1 MNAPDSKGPVRVL
14 MIDDSSII
22 RLGLRAALEDRRDIT
37 IVGEAGTAA
46 AGVAAAEALKPD
58 VILLDLRLPDQTG
71 LDACRAILRKQPGAR
86 VLFLTSSTDERNVH
100 EAIAAGAK
108 GYLLKESDSEALAS
122 AIIRVAAGNSVLDP
136 TLTNH
141 VLNLMKNPPSQRPAG
156 KLALLSAQE
165 RRVLALLA
173 EGLTNKEI
181 GLQLNLTEKTVKNYL
196 STVFDKLGVT
206 RRTQAAALY
215 MQSATSRP

>member
-181 GLQLNLTEKTVKNYL
+181 GLRLNLTEKTVKNYL

-215 MQSATSRP
+215 MQSATGRS

>member
-1 MNAPDSKGPVRVL
+1 MSAPEDKKPVRVL
-14 MIDDSSII
+14 MVDDSSII

-71 LDACRAILRKQPGAR
+71 LEACRAILRKQPGAR

-108 GYLLKESDSEALAS
+108 GYLLKESDSEALAN
-122 AIIRVAAGNSVLDP
+122 AIVRVAAGNSVLDP

-181 GLQLNLTEKTVKNYL
+181 GLRLTLTEKTVKNYL

-215 MQSATSRP
+215 MQSAAGQS

>member
-1 MNAPDSKGPVRVL
+1 MTSPDSKGPVRVL

-71 LDACRAILRKQPGAR
+71 LEACRAILRKRPDAR

-108 GYLLKESDSEALAS
+108 GYLLKESDSEALAN
-122 AIIRVAAGNSVLDP
+122 AIVRVAAGNSVLDP

-181 GLQLNLTEKTVKNYL
+181 GLRLTLTEKTVKNYL

-215 MQSATSRP
+215 MQSSAGPS

>member
-1 MNAPDSKGPVRVL
+1 MTAPDSKGPVRVL

-22 RLGLRAALEDRRDIT
+22 RLGLRAALEDRRDIA

-108 GYLLKESDSEALAS
+108 GYLLKESDSEALAG
-122 AIIRVAAGNSVLDP
+122 AIVRVAAGNSVLDP